1 MPRTDVH
8 LDGMLRHLGA
18 AYYESLHGRA
28 TRADVARA
36 LDTVEEHLNEQRPAR
51 PAGDRHPAAEHQA
64 AHDEAGQP
72 HPRGWSR
79 RVSDVMTTSVVTV
92 DRITP
97 YKEIARL
104 LAEHR
109 ISGVPVLKMG
119 REVAGV
125 VTEAD
130 LLDAEDKVQ
139 RRLHAAASRTWWPRR
154 QRHPALTAGELMTT
168 PAITIGPHA
177 TIPAA
182 ARLMNTHHLRRLPV
196 VDEKGKL
203 AGIVSRRDLLSVF
216 LRPDEDIAT
225 DVRRLLDEVLLAEPG
240 EADVTVREG
249 VVTLTGTL
257 DPNAGPH
264 GDLIPVTIKL
274 MWDVD
279 GVVDVIDRLGAE
291 HPADTAAQAARLVPE
306 QRGEPQDG
314 TRVPLFTVSR
324 KDANVSN
331 QDLQA
336 ESALVGVARD
346 CAPYR
351 PACAPLQAS
360 FQLHGG
366 SRRPLRRRDRE
377 RPDEGLRG
385 GTRGTPPVHAVRRA
399 AQVRGAANVPQ
410 GGRGAAVPLRHQRD
424 GLAHP
429 PGGIA

>member
-8 LDGMLRHLGA
+8 FDAMLRHLGA

-28 TRADVARA
+28 TRADVVRA

-51 PAGDRHPAAEHQA
+51 PAGDRHRAADHRA
-64 AHDEAGQP
+64 GHNGAGQQ

-104 LAEHR
+104 LTEHR

-168 PAITIGPHA
+168 PAVTIGPHA

-257 DPNAGPH
+257 DPKAGPH

-291 HPADTAAQAARLVPE
+291 QPPDTAPLAGEVVPE
-306 QRGEPQDG
+306 QRSEPQD
-314 TRVPLFTVSR
+314 
-324 KDANVSN
+324 
-331 QDLQA
+331 
-336 ESALVGVARD
+336 
-346 CAPYR
+346 
-351 PACAPLQAS
+351 
-360 FQLHGG
+360 
-366 SRRPLRRRDRE
+366 
-377 RPDEGLRG
+377 
-385 GTRGTPPVHAVRRA
+385 
-399 AQVRGAANVPQ
+399 
-410 GGRGAAVPLRHQRD
+410 
-424 GLAHP
+424 
-429 PGGIA
+429 